1 MEVVFV
7 KKKSVFLKNCEQE
20 KNWSV
25 HLWVDRAKDYCLFF

>member
-7 KKKSVFLKNCEQE
+7 KKKREFLKNCEQE

-25 HLWVDRAKDYCLFF
+25 HPWGVLKKPTLSF